1 MARASRGRRRR
12 STGPPAREPG
22 EPLGPR
28 DLARAA
34 APITPLLAAPLAPR
48 STPRGFVRRHG
59 FTLVELLIVVVIL
72 AILAA
77 VVIPTFNDASA
88 ESKRNRFV
96 DNLRSFIT
104 AAQYATEKNGDT
116 IEDASSGTLPTELAG
131 LVPAHSW
138 ENGTPMDGVWDS
150 EKASFGFASSIGVH
164 YLTGTNPGDA
174 EWTQVDALVDDGD
187 LTTGA
192 FRKLA
197 SDRYY
202 FIIKE

>member
-1 MARASRGRRRR
+1 MARDPRGRGR
-12 STGPPAREPG
+12 SRQQSGP
-22 EPLGPR
+22 
-28 DLARAA
+28 
-34 APITPLLAAPLAPR
+34 
-48 STPRGFVRRHG
+48 G

-77 VVIPTFNDASA
+77 VVIPTFKDASK

-96 DNLRSFIT
+96 DNLRTFIT
-104 AAQYATEKNGDT
+104 AAQYATEKNGDV
-116 IEDASSGTLPTELAG
+116 IEDASSGNLPAELAG
-131 LVPAHSW
+131 LVPASSW

-164 YLTGTNPGDA
+164 YSSGTNPGDA

-202 FIIKE
+202 FILKE